1 MCVLLKSWTVER
13 ISIFWTGWILA
24 KIQGRLPFFTR
35 NWSFDLKFLPRDGI
49 QDQSRHFYPDLL
61 EFHMVIKRIYDLHF
75 VDDENI
81 IFVGKWLFSY
91 RGNFLKIFENFH
103 FFTLDD
109 LLYRPESY
117 SMWRIEPVDIVV
129 RVVRRVRLSVQS
141 AVRLMRLHSCQ
152 RPHPNR
158 NISA

>member
-1 MCVLLKSWTVER
+1 MMK
-13 ISIFWTGWILA
+13 ISFSLENGCFHIL
-24 KIQGRLPFFTR
+24 
-35 NWSFDLKFLPRDGI
+35 
-49 QDQSRHFYPDLL
+49 
-61 EFHMVIKRIYDLHF
+61 
-75 VDDENI
+75 
-81 IFVGKWLFSY
+81 
-91 RGNFLKIFENFH
+91 ENFRKFSF

-117 SMWRIEPVDIVV
+117 SMLRIEPVDIVV

-158 NISA
+158 NISALECRIRSFDEPIEQNQLLFSVQFNFSGN

>member
-1 MCVLLKSWTVER
+1 M
-13 ISIFWTGWILA
+13 
-24 KIQGRLPFFTR
+24 
-35 NWSFDLKFLPRDGI
+35 
-49 QDQSRHFYPDLL
+49 
-61 EFHMVIKRIYDLHF
+61 
-75 VDDENI
+75 
-81 IFVGKWLFSY
+81 FSY
-91 RGNFLKIFENFH
+91 RRKFLKIFI

-117 SMWRIEPVDIVV
+117 SMLRIEPVDIVV

-158 NISA
+158 NISALECRIRSFDEPIEQNQLLFSVQYIFFGN

>member
-24 KIQGRLPFFTR
+24 KIQGWVPFFTR

-49 QDQSRHFYPDLL
+49 QDQSRHFYLDLS
-61 EFHMVIKRIYDLHF
+61 EFYVAIKRIYDLHF
-75 VDDENI
+75 RWWKYHFRWKMVVFI
-81 IFVGKWLFSY
+81 SWKFS
-91 RGNFLKIFENFH
+91 KIFENFH

>member
-1 MCVLLKSWTVER
+1 MKCSFSLENKCFHIAR
-13 ISIFWTGWILA
+13 GKFQ
-24 KIQGRLPFFTR
+24 KFPF
-35 NWSFDLKFLPRDGI
+35 
-49 QDQSRHFYPDLL
+49 
-61 EFHMVIKRIYDLHF
+61 
-75 VDDENI
+75 
-81 IFVGKWLFSY
+81 
-91 RGNFLKIFENFH
+91 

-117 SMWRIEPVDIVV
+117 SMWQIEPVDIAV
-129 RVVRRVRLSVQS
+129 RVVQRVRLSVQS